1 MMVIINEYLNRYTSK
16 KAAGTSTPVFIR
28 NVLMALSMLLMAVV
42 ASPSVHAQQHLAQ
55 EEVILSQAEID
66 QILAPI
72 ALYPDS
78 LLTHI
83 LIASTYPLEVVQA
96 NRWVQE
102 NSNLNSDQILRR
114 AEERNWDPSIQ
125 ALTAFPDLLQRMSD
139 NLEWT
144 QILGDTFLYDEEYVL
159 RSIQNLRHKAYE
171 YGSLDNLRRIRVV
184 TDGNYI
190 ILEPFDH
197 DVVYVPYYDVAAV
210 YGPWLWHEY
219 PPVNLGFGYHYRGLS
234 FIWGKRIRVGSRI
247 SFTAFS
253 WKKRYVVRS
262 NRSHFYRK
270 SYVKR
275 KQILSH
281 FSSKRWVHNPIHRRN
296 IYYSHARVN
305 KRYTPNRVYRPSSRF
320 SYGNRTNR
328 QRIVNQRRVSNFDQR
343 FNRQRVTQR
352 AVVNQTANRAEQLRQ
367 NTLRDNQSR
376 NNRDN
381 QSRNNNLGTDRNANR
396 TNRVLSTGNNN
407 RFNNQRQNNNA
418 RNDTRSNNQNSRLIN
433 QRNNQNNSR
442 NNSQSQK
449 RTVKLSNSSFKKQN
463 NHSLNSKVK
472 QSSSSSR
479 NKFSTQKTKSYSKR
493 PYFGR

>member
-1 MMVIINEYLNRYTSK
+1 
-16 KAAGTSTPVFIR
+16 
-28 NVLMALSMLLMAVV
+28 MAVMV
-42 ASPSVHAQQHLAQ
+42 SSPVHSQQHLAQ
-55 EEVILSQAEID
+55 EEIILSQAEID

-144 QILGDTFLYDEEYVL
+144 QVLGDTFLYDEEYVL

-234 FIWGKRIRVGSRI
+234 FIWGPRIRVGSRI

-281 FSSKRWVHNPIHRRN
+281 FSAKRWVHSPIHRRN

-305 KRYTPNRVYRPSSRF
+305 KRYTPNRIYRPSSRF
-320 SYGNRTNR
+320 SYGSRANN
-328 QRIVNQRRVSNFDQR
+328 QRIGNQRRLSNFDQR
-343 FNRQRVTQR
+343 FNRQRITQR
-352 AVVNQTANRAEQLRQ
+352 RSVVNQTEQPRQ
-367 NTLRDNQSR
+367 NALRDNQSR
-376 NNRDN
+376 NNN
-381 QSRNNNLGTDRNANR
+381 VAINRNSNR
-396 TNRVLSTGNNN
+396 TNRVLGTGNNN
-407 RFNNQRQNNNA
+407 RFNNQRQNNNG
-418 RNDTRSNNQNSRLIN
+418 RNDTRSNNQNAGLIN
-433 QRNNQNNSR
+433 QRNNSR

-449 RTVKLSNSSFKKQN
+449 RTVKLSNRNVNQKSTYST
-463 NHSLNSKVK
+463 NSKFK
-472 QSSSSSR
+472 QSSSGR
-479 NKFSTQKTKSYSKR
+479 NKYSTQKTKSYYKKS
-493 PYFGR
+493 YSGR

>member
-16 KAAGTSTPVFIR
+16 KAARTSKPVFIR
-28 NVLMALSMLLMAVV
+28 NVLMALSMLMMAVV
-42 ASPSVHAQQHLAQ
+42 ASSPVHAQQHFAQ
-55 EEVILSQAEID
+55 EEVLLSQAEID

-102 NSNLNSDQILRR
+102 NSNLNSDQLLRR

-125 ALTAFPDLLQRMSD
+125 ALTAFPDLLQRMRD

-144 QILGDTFLYDEEYVL
+144 QTLGDTFLYDEEYVL

-210 YGPWLWHEY
+210 YGPWWWHEY

-305 KRYTPNRVYRPSSRF
+305 KRYTPNRIYRPSSRF
-320 SYGNRTNR
+320 SYGSRANN
-328 QRIVNQRRVSNFDQR
+328 QRIGNQRRLSNFDQR
-343 FNRQRVTQR
+343 FNRQRITQR
-352 AVVNQTANRAEQLRQ
+352 RSVVNQTANRTEQPRQ
-367 NTLRDNQSR
+367 NALRDNQSR
-376 NNRDN
+376 NNN
-381 QSRNNNLGTDRNANR
+381 VGTDRNANR
-396 TNRVLSTGNNN
+396 TNRVLRTGNNN

-472 QSSSSSR
+472 QSSSSSSR